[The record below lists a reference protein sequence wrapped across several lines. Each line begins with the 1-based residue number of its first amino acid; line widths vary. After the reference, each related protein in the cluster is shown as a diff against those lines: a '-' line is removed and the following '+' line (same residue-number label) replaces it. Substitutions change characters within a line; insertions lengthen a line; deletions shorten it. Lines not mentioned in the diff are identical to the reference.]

1 MRGLAHLGDFA
12 HWGSA
17 ELCWVWLG
25 LACSRRYIACFAV
38 VGGEFNLLL
47 HFLLFPFFSEQFN
60 QLLSCS
66 LCCISDLGFFFSP
79 FHHVIYAWNCLGKF
93 KFSFGSLEEF
103 DISFDFI
110 YLFFSIGSCEMFDY
124 IALSVSLLL
133 VEMVMVIIFRRSLGL
148 C

>member
-1 MRGLAHLGDFA
+1 VRGLAHLGDFA
-12 HWGSA
+12 HWGST

-47 HFLLFPFFSEQFN
+47 FSFLFF
-60 QLLSCS
+60 
-66 LCCISDLGFFFSP
+66 

-103 DISFDFI
+103 DFYFSFKFLFI
-110 YLFFSIGSCEMFDY
+110 YLFFY
-124 IALSVSLLL
+124 RVL
-133 VEMVMVIIFRRSLGL
+133 
-148 C
+148 